1 MITVQSRY
9 RLGVVLLLL
18 VILHF
23 VLRPFLADFR
33 GAPDF
38 LLLALLIFAI
48 RARPGDA
55 AIAGFVVGLLAD
67 ALTPIA
73 FGAGALAHTCVGY
86 LAAWGKAV
94 FFTENVLVSA
104 GFIIM
109 GTWLRDAIVLV
120 AGRHMDQTAL
130 FWQLVVWSPI
140 KALTT
145 ALAGILTFVIFRH
158 WLRIRL
164 GERVYT
170 TGSHQVRRLP

>member
-1 MITVQSRY
+1 VITIQSRY
-9 RLGVVLLLL
+9 RLAVVLLLL
-18 VILHF
+18 AVLHF

-38 LLLALLIFAI
+38 LLVALLIFAI
-48 RARPGDA
+48 RARPGDG
-55 AIAGFVVGLLAD
+55 AIAGFVIGLLAD

-94 FFTENVLVSA
+94 FFAENVVVSA
-104 GFIIM
+104 GFFFL
-109 GTWLRDAIVLV
+109 GTWLRDVIVLV

-130 FWQLVVWSPI
+130 FWQLLVWSPV

-145 ALAGILTFVIFRH
+145 ALLGVLTLVIFRR

-170 TGSHQVRRLP
+170 TGSHRVRRLS

>member
-1 MITVQSRY
+1 MIMLRSRY
-9 RLGVVLLLL
+9 RLGIVLLLL
-18 VILHF
+18 VVLHF

-38 LLLALLIFAI
+38 LLLALLVFSI

-67 ALTPIA
+67 SLTPIA

-94 FFTENVLVSA
+94 FFAENVLVSA
-104 GFIIM
+104 GFFFL
-109 GTWLRDAIVLV
+109 GTWLRDAIVLL

-130 FWQLVVWSPI
+130 FWQLLVWSPV
-140 KALTT
+140 KAFTT
-145 ALAGILTFVIFRH
+145 ALVGVLLLVLFRE
-158 WLRIRL
+158 WLQIRI
-164 GERVYT
+164 GERGYVSGT
-170 TGSHQVRRLP
+170 FRAIR